1 MRQVIILSKSV
12 GTLRIVMDSRN
23 NKDNGQLIDKG
34 EVTGMRPG
42 SEVSQAEKNQKAL
55 VKAEKPQP
63 IVRELSEEEHENA
76 LINRPKPKDV
86 TPLASKKLAPMDIPV
101 FEDTPERRE
110 KLELRK
116 KRHFKR
122 KLRDWGI
129 FTGYLTPSFVGVLV
143 FFFLPLILLLKT
155 SFQKSPTN
163 SAFVGFRNY
172 ERVLTNEAFI
182 SASKNTLTFAL
193 ISVPLAV
200 LLALLIAL
208 LLNSGLPGKSLFRS
222 FLLNPMMVPVASV
235 VLIWQ
240 VFFSYNGVV
249 NGITAQLFEGAQKI
263 DWLKS
268 QYAQVVIMLLFLWK
282 NLGYNMVLFLAAL
295 NSIPHEILESAEM
308 DGAGPVKRF
317 FAIKLHYLSPT
328 IFFVGIMSLINSFK
342 IFREVYLLTGD
353 YPFDNL
359 YMLQHFMNNSFTHL
373 DYSKLSAGAIVM
385 CIVMIIIVGGLFFAE
400 SKFDKDVEE

>member
-1 MRQVIILSKSV
+1 MCGDTVFR
-12 GTLRIVMDSRN
+12 MDSRMN
-23 NKDNGQLIDKG
+23 EEQLKDKG
-34 EVTGMRPG
+34 EVTGIRPG
-42 SEVSQAEKNQKAL
+42 SEVVQQTKRSET
-55 VKAEKPQP
+55 VKKVVA
-63 IVRELSEEEHENA
+63 RSEEERVHDLTE
-76 LINRPKPKDV
+76 RPKAKNV
-86 TPLASKKLAPMDIPV
+86 TPLASQKLTPKDIPV
-101 FEDTPERRE
+101 FEDTPERRA
-110 KLELRK
+110 KLESRK

-129 FTGYLTPSFVGVLV
+129 FTGYLTPSFAGVLV
-143 FFFLPLILLLKT
+143 FFFLPLLMLLKT

-163 SAFVGFRNY
+163 SDFVGFRNY
-172 ERVLTNEAFI
+172 ERVLTNDAFLD
-182 SASKNTLTFAL
+182 ASRNTLTFAL

-200 LLALLIAL
+200 ILALFVAL
-208 LLNSGLPGKSLFRS
+208 LLNTGLPGKSLFRS

-240 VFFSYNGVV
+240 VFFSYNGVI
-249 NGITAQLFEGAQKI
+249 NGITAQISDAAEKI

-268 QYAQVVIMLLFLWK
+268 SYAQIVIMLLFLWK

-400 SKFDKDVEE
+400 SRFDSDVEE

>member
-1 MRQVIILSKSV
+1 MKCGDTVTFMDNRTDNTNNIIE
-12 GTLRIVMDSRN
+12 
-23 NKDNGQLIDKG
+23 KG

-42 SEVSQAEKNQKAL
+42 SQAAVPETKPEKK
-55 VKAEKPQP
+55 
-63 IVRELSEEEHENA
+63 SEPVLISKDDIDSK
-76 LINRPKPKDV
+76 LINRPKAKNV
-86 TPLASKKLAPMDIPV
+86 TPLAGMKLTPEDIPV
-101 FEDTPERRE
+101 FENTPERRAT
-110 KLELRK
+110 LELRN
-116 KRHFKR
+116 KRRFKR

-129 FTGYLTPSFVGVLV
+129 FTGYLTPSFVGVLL
-143 FFFLPLILLLKT
+143 FFFLPLIMLLKT

-163 SAFVGFRNY
+163 SDFVGFRNY
-172 ERVLTNEAFI
+172 ERVLTNPAFQD
-182 SASKNTLTFAL
+182 ASKNTLIFAV

-208 LLNSGLPGKSLFRS
+208 LLNSGLPGKSIFRS
-222 FLLNPMMVPVASV
+222 ILLNPMMVPVASV

-249 NGITAQLFEGAQKI
+249 NGICEQLFDTFKKI

-268 QYAQVVIMLLFLWK
+268 EYAQVVVVLLFLWK

-295 NSIPHEILESAEM
+295 NSIPHEILESAAM

-353 YPFDNL
+353 YPNEL
-359 YMLQHFMNNSFTHL
+359 YFLQHFMNNSFTHL

>member
-1 MRQVIILSKSV
+1 MGFSDKE
-12 GTLRIVMDSRN
+12 
-23 NKDNGQLIDKG
+23 NGSFPK
-34 EVTGMRPG
+34 ETETRVRPG
-42 SEVSQAEKNQKAL
+42 SQLPAEEKKTNAAPARRAASASAPKGKKQ
-55 VKAEKPQP
+55 VKVRAPNAHKPADESAG
-63 IVRELSEEEHENA
+63 RYAMS
-76 LINRPKPKDV
+76 V
-86 TPLASKKLAPMDIPV
+86 TPKAYETLVPNDIPE
-101 FEDTPERRE
+101 FEDTPERRALVE
-110 KLELRK
+110 KRK
-116 KRHFKR
+116 KGHFRR

-129 FTGYLTPSFVGVLV
+129 FTGYLTPSFLGVLV

-163 SAFVGFRNY
+163 ADFVGFRNY
-172 ERVLTNEAFI
+172 ERVLTNVAFV

-200 LLALLIAL
+200 ILALFLAM
-208 LLNSGLPGKSLFRS
+208 LLNSGLPGKSVFRS
-222 FLLNPMMVPVASV
+222 ILLNPMMVPVASV

-240 VFFSYNGVV
+240 VFFSYNGVI
-249 NGITAQLFEGAQKI
+249 NGWTAELFQLDKI

-268 QYAQVVIMLLFLWK
+268 QYAQIVIMLLFLWK

-295 NSIPHEILESAEM
+295 NAIPGEILESASM

-359 YMLQHFMNNSFTHL
+359 YMLQHFMNNKFTQL
-373 DYSKLSAGAIVM
+373 DYSMLSSGAIVM
-385 CIVMIIIVGGLFFAE
+385 CIAMIIIVGVLFFAE
-400 SKFDKDVEE
+400 SKFDSDVEE

>member
-1 MRQVIILSKSV
+1 
-12 GTLRIVMDSRN
+12 MDNRTEQ
-23 NKDNGQLIDKG
+23 KDQLIEKG
-34 EVTGMRPG
+34 AVTGMRPG
-42 SEVSQAEKNQKAL
+42 SEIAHPKTQNTERTAIKTVSKEEAEIK
-55 VKAEKPQP
+55 
-63 IVRELSEEEHENA
+63 
-76 LINRPKPKDV
+76 LINRPKAKDV
-86 TPLASKKLAPMDIPV
+86 TPLASRKLTPDDIPV

-110 KLELRK
+110 KLVSRK
-116 KRHFKR
+116 KRFQKR
-122 KLRDWGI
+122 RFREWAI
-129 FTGYLTPSFVGVLV
+129 FTGYLTPSLVGVLI
-143 FFFLPLILLLKT
+143 FFFLPLLMLLVT

-163 SAFVGFRNY
+163 SDFVGFRNY
-172 ERVLTNEAFI
+172 ERVLTNDAFI
-182 SASKNTLTFAL
+182 NASKNTLTFAL

-200 LLALLIAL
+200 ILALFVAM

-240 VFFSYNGVV
+240 VFFSYNGVI
-249 NGITAQLFEGAQKI
+249 NGIAEKIFDSPEKI

-268 QYAQVVIMLLFLWK
+268 EYAQIVIMLLFLWK

-353 YPFDNL
+353 YPFANL

-373 DYSKLSAGAIVM
+373 DYSKLSAGAIIM
-385 CIVMIIIVGGLFFAE
+385 CIVMVIIVGGLFFAE
-400 SKFDKDVEE
+400 SKFDKDVEG

>member
-1 MRQVIILSKSV
+1 
-12 GTLRIVMDSRN
+12 MDNRTEQ
-23 NKDNGQLIDKG
+23 KDQLIEKG
-34 EVTGMRPG
+34 AVTGMRPG
-42 SEVSQAEKNQKAL
+42 SEIAQPKTQNTERIAIKTVSKEEAEIK
-55 VKAEKPQP
+55 
-63 IVRELSEEEHENA
+63 
-76 LINRPKPKDV
+76 LINRPKAKNV
-86 TPLASKKLAPMDIPV
+86 TPLASMKLTPDDIPA

-110 KLELRK
+110 KLASRK
-116 KRHFKR
+116 KRFQKR
-122 KLRDWGI
+122 RFREWAI
-129 FTGYLTPSFVGVLV
+129 FTGYLTPSIVGVLI
-143 FFFLPLILLLKT
+143 FFFLPLLMLLVT

-163 SAFVGFRNY
+163 SDFVGFRNY
-172 ERVLTNEAFI
+172 ERVLTNDAFI
-182 SASKNTLTFAL
+182 NASKNTLTFAL

-200 LLALLIAL
+200 ILALFVAM

-240 VFFSYNGVV
+240 VFFSYNGVI
-249 NGITAQLFEGAQKI
+249 NGIAEKIFDSPEKI

-268 QYAQVVIMLLFLWK
+268 EYAQIVIMLLFLWK

-353 YPFDNL
+353 YPFANL

-373 DYSKLSAGAIVM
+373 DYSKLSAGAIIM
-385 CIVMIIIVGGLFFAE
+385 CIVMVIIVGGLFFAE
-400 SKFDKDVEE
+400 SKFDKDVEG

>member
-1 MRQVIILSKSV
+1 
-12 GTLRIVMDSRN
+12 MDNRTEQ
-23 NKDNGQLIDKG
+23 KDQLIEKG
-34 EVTGMRPG
+34 AVTGMRPG
-42 SEVSQAEKNQKAL
+42 SEIAQPKTQNTERTAIKTVSKEEAEIK
-55 VKAEKPQP
+55 
-63 IVRELSEEEHENA
+63 
-76 LINRPKPKDV
+76 LINRPKAKNV
-86 TPLASKKLAPMDIPV
+86 TPLASMKLTPDDIPA

-110 KLELRK
+110 KLASRK
-116 KRHFKR
+116 KRFQKR
-122 KLRDWGI
+122 RFREWAI
-129 FTGYLTPSFVGVLV
+129 FTGYLTPSLVGVLI
-143 FFFLPLILLLKT
+143 FFFLPLLMLLVT

-163 SAFVGFRNY
+163 SDFVGFRNY
-172 ERVLTNEAFI
+172 ERVLTNDAFI
-182 SASKNTLTFAL
+182 NASKNTLTFAL

-200 LLALLIAL
+200 ILALFVAM

-240 VFFSYNGVV
+240 VFFSYNGVI
-249 NGITAQLFEGAQKI
+249 NGIAEKIFDSPEKI

-268 QYAQVVIMLLFLWK
+268 EYAQIVIMLLFLWK

-353 YPFDNL
+353 YPFANL

-373 DYSKLSAGAIVM
+373 DYSKLSAGAIIM
-385 CIVMIIIVGGLFFAE
+385 CIVMVIIVGGLFFAE
-400 SKFDKDVEE
+400 SKFDKDVEG

>member
-1 MRQVIILSKSV
+1 
-12 GTLRIVMDSRN
+12 MDNRTEQ
-23 NKDNGQLIDKG
+23 KDQLIEKG
-34 EVTGMRPG
+34 AVTGMRPG
-42 SEVSQAEKNQKAL
+42 SEIAQPKTQKTERTAIKTVSKEEAELK
-55 VKAEKPQP
+55 
-63 IVRELSEEEHENA
+63 
-76 LINRPKPKDV
+76 LINRPKAKNV
-86 TPLASKKLAPMDIPV
+86 TPLASSKLTPEDIPE
-101 FEDTPERRE
+101 FEKTPERLE
-110 KLELRK
+110 KLASRK
-116 KRHFKR
+116 KRYQKR
-122 KLRDWGI
+122 RFREWAI
-129 FTGYLTPSFVGVLV
+129 FTGYLTPSLVGVLI
-143 FFFLPLILLLKT
+143 FFFLPLLMLLVT

-163 SAFVGFRNY
+163 PDFVGIRNY
-172 ERVLTNEAFI
+172 ERVLTNDAFI
-182 SASKNTLTFAL
+182 NASKNTLTFAL

-200 LLALLIAL
+200 ILALFVAM

-240 VFFSYNGVV
+240 VFFSYNGVI
-249 NGITAQLFEGAQKI
+249 NGIAEKIFDSPEKI

-268 QYAQVVIMLLFLWK
+268 EYAQIVIMLLFLWK

-353 YPFDNL
+353 YPFANL

-373 DYSKLSAGAIVM
+373 DYSKLSAGAIIMCVVM
-385 CIVMIIIVGGLFFAE
+385 VIIVGGLFFAE
-400 SKFDKDVEE
+400 SKFDKDVEG

>member
-1 MRQVIILSKSV
+1 
-12 GTLRIVMDSRN
+12 MDNRTEQ
-23 NKDNGQLIDKG
+23 KDQLIEKG
-34 EVTGMRPG
+34 AVTGMRPG
-42 SEVSQAEKNQKAL
+42 SEIAQPKTQKTERTAIKTVSKEEAEIK
-55 VKAEKPQP
+55 
-63 IVRELSEEEHENA
+63 
-76 LINRPKPKDV
+76 LINRPKAKNV
-86 TPLASKKLAPMDIPV
+86 TPLASMKLTPDDIPV

-110 KLELRK
+110 KLASRK
-116 KRHFKR
+116 KRFQKR
-122 KLRDWGI
+122 RFREWAI
-129 FTGYLTPSFVGVLV
+129 FTGYLTPSLVGVLI
-143 FFFLPLILLLKT
+143 FFFLPLLMLLVT

-163 SAFVGFRNY
+163 SDFVGFRNY
-172 ERVLTNEAFI
+172 ERVLTNDAFI
-182 SASKNTLTFAL
+182 NASKNTLTFAL

-200 LLALLIAL
+200 ILALFVAM

-240 VFFSYNGVV
+240 VFFSYNGVI
-249 NGITAQLFEGAQKI
+249 NGIAEKIFDSPEKI
-263 DWLKS
+263 DWFKWE
-268 QYAQVVIMLLFLWK
+268 YAQIVIMLLFLWK

-353 YPFDNL
+353 YPFANL

-373 DYSKLSAGAIVM
+373 DYSKLSAGAIIM
-385 CIVMIIIVGGLFFAE
+385 CIVMVIIVGGLFFAE
-400 SKFDKDVEE
+400 SKFDKDVEG

>member
-1 MRQVIILSKSV
+1 MGLS
-12 GTLRIVMDSRN
+12 D
-23 NKDNGQLIDKG
+23 KDNSSFPK
-34 EVTGMRPG
+34 ETETRVRPG
-42 SEVSQAEKNQKAL
+42 SQLPSEEKKPETAAAKRAAGSAASKTKSKAK
-55 VKAEKPQP
+55 VKAKP
-63 IVRELSEEEHENA
+63 
-76 LINRPKPKDV
+76 PKAHKSADETAGKYAMSV
-86 TPLASKKLAPMDIPV
+86 TPKAYETLIPDDIPE
-101 FEDTPERRE
+101 FEDTPERRALVE
-110 KLELRK
+110 KRK
-116 KRHFKR
+116 KGHFRR

-129 FTGYLTPSFVGVLV
+129 FTGYLTPSLLGVMV

-163 SAFVGFRNY
+163 ADFVGFRNY
-172 ERVLTNEAFI
+172 ERVLTNAAFI

-200 LLALLIAL
+200 VLALFLAM
-208 LLNSGLPGKSLFRS
+208 LLNSGLPGKSVFRS
-222 FLLNPMMVPVASV
+222 ILLNPMMVPVASV

-240 VFFSYNGVV
+240 VFFSYNGVI
-249 NGITAQLFEGAQKI
+249 NGWTAQLFSWDKI

-268 QYAQVVIMLLFLWK
+268 QYAQIVIMLLFLWK

-295 NSIPHEILESAEM
+295 NAIPSEILESASL

-359 YMLQHFMNNSFTHL
+359 YMLQHFMNNKFTQL
-373 DYSKLSAGAIVM
+373 DYSLLSSGAIVM
-385 CIVMIIIVGGLFFAE
+385 CIAMIIIVGILFYSE
-400 SKFDKDVEE
+400 SKFDSDVEE

>member
-1 MRQVIILSKSV
+1 MCGDTVFR
-12 GTLRIVMDSRN
+12 MDSRMN
-23 NKDNGQLIDKG
+23 EEQLKDKG
-34 EVTGMRPG
+34 EVTGIRPG
-42 SEVSQAEKNQKAL
+42 SEVVQQTKRSET
-55 VKAEKPQP
+55 VKKVVA
-63 IVRELSEEEHENA
+63 RTEEERVHDLTE
-76 LINRPKPKDV
+76 RPKAKNV
-86 TPLASKKLAPMDIPV
+86 TPLASRKLTPKDIPV
-101 FEDTPERRE
+101 FEDTPERRA
-110 KLELRK
+110 KLESRK

-129 FTGYLTPSFVGVLV
+129 FTGYLTPSFAGVLV
-143 FFFLPLILLLKT
+143 FFFLPLLMLLKT

-163 SAFVGFRNY
+163 SDFVGFRNY
-172 ERVLTNEAFI
+172 ERVLTNDAFLD
-182 SASKNTLTFAL
+182 ASRNTLTFAL

-200 LLALLIAL
+200 ILALFVAL
-208 LLNSGLPGKSLFRS
+208 LLNTGLPGKSLFRS

-240 VFFSYNGVV
+240 VFFSYNGVI
-249 NGITAQLFEGAQKI
+249 NGITAQISDAAEKI

-268 QYAQVVIMLLFLWK
+268 SYAQIVIMLLFLWK

-400 SKFDKDVEE
+400 SRFDSDVEE

>member
-1 MRQVIILSKSV
+1 
-12 GTLRIVMDSRN
+12 MDNRTEQ
-23 NKDNGQLIDKG
+23 KDQLIEKG
-34 EVTGMRPG
+34 AVTGMRPG
-42 SEVSQAEKNQKAL
+42 SEVAQPKTQKTERAAVKTVSKEEAELK
-55 VKAEKPQP
+55 
-63 IVRELSEEEHENA
+63 
-76 LINRPKPKDV
+76 LINRPKAKDV
-86 TPLASKKLAPMDIPV
+86 TPLASMKLAPKDIPV
-101 FEDTPERRE
+101 FENTPERRE
-110 KLELRK
+110 KLALRR
-116 KRHFKR
+116 KRYQNR
-122 KLRDWGI
+122 KFREWVT
-129 FTGYLTPSFVGVLV
+129 FTGYLTPSLVGVLV
-143 FFFLPLILLLKT
+143 FFFMPLFMLLVT

-163 SAFVGFRNY
+163 SDFVGLRNY
-172 ERVLTNEAFI
+172 ERVLTNDAFI
-182 SASKNTLTFAL
+182 NASKNTLTFAL

-200 LLALLIAL
+200 ILALFIAM

-240 VFFSYNGVV
+240 VFFSYNGVI
-249 NGITAQLFEGAQKI
+249 NGIAEKLFDSPEKI

-268 QYAQVVIMLLFLWK
+268 EYAQIVIMLLFLWK

-308 DGAGPVKRF
+308 DGAGPIKRF

-353 YPFDNL
+353 YPFANL

-373 DYSKLSAGAIVM
+373 DYSKLSAGAIIM

-400 SKFDKDVEE
+400 SKFDKDVEG

>member
-1 MRQVIILSKSV
+1 
-12 GTLRIVMDSRN
+12 MDNRTEQ
-23 NKDNGQLIDKG
+23 KDQLIEKG
-34 EVTGMRPG
+34 AVTGMRPG
-42 SEVSQAEKNQKAL
+42 SEIAQPKTQNTERTAIKTVSKEEAEIK
-55 VKAEKPQP
+55 
-63 IVRELSEEEHENA
+63 
-76 LINRPKPKDV
+76 LINRPKAKDV
-86 TPLASKKLAPMDIPV
+86 TPLASRKLTPDDIPV

-110 KLELRK
+110 KLASRK
-116 KRHFKR
+116 KRFQKR
-122 KLRDWGI
+122 RFREWAI
-129 FTGYLTPSFVGVLV
+129 FTGYLTPSLVGVLI
-143 FFFLPLILLLKT
+143 FFFLPLLMLLVT

-163 SAFVGFRNY
+163 SDFVGFRNY
-172 ERVLTNEAFI
+172 ERVLTNDAFI
-182 SASKNTLTFAL
+182 NASKNTLTFAL

-200 LLALLIAL
+200 ILALFVAM

-240 VFFSYNGVV
+240 VFFSYNGVI
-249 NGITAQLFEGAQKI
+249 NGIAEKIFDSPEKI

-268 QYAQVVIMLLFLWK
+268 EYAQIVIMLLFLWK

-308 DGAGPVKRF
+308 AGAGPVKRF

-353 YPFDNL
+353 YPFANL

-373 DYSKLSAGAIVM
+373 DYSKLSAGAIIM
-385 CIVMIIIVGGLFFAE
+385 CIVMVIIVGGLFFAE
-400 SKFDKDVEE
+400 AKFDKDVEG

>member
-1 MRQVIILSKSV
+1 
-12 GTLRIVMDSRN
+12 MDNRTEQ
-23 NKDNGQLIDKG
+23 KDQLIEKG
-34 EVTGMRPG
+34 AVTGMRPG
-42 SEVSQAEKNQKAL
+42 SEIAQPKTQKTERTAIKTVSKEEAEIK
-55 VKAEKPQP
+55 
-63 IVRELSEEEHENA
+63 
-76 LINRPKPKDV
+76 LINRPKAKDV
-86 TPLASKKLAPMDIPV
+86 TPLASMKLTPDDIPV

-110 KLELRK
+110 KLAFRK
-116 KRHFKR
+116 KRFQKR
-122 KLRDWGI
+122 RFREWAI
-129 FTGYLTPSFVGVLV
+129 FTGYLTPSLVGVLI
-143 FFFLPLILLLKT
+143 FFFLPLLMLLVT

-163 SAFVGFRNY
+163 SDFVGFRNY
-172 ERVLTNEAFI
+172 ERVLTNDAFI
-182 SASKNTLTFAL
+182 NASKNTLTFAL

-200 LLALLIAL
+200 ILALFVAM

-240 VFFSYNGVV
+240 VFFSYNGVI
-249 NGITAQLFEGAQKI
+249 NGIAEKIFDSPEKI

-268 QYAQVVIMLLFLWK
+268 EYAQIVIMLLFLWK

-353 YPFDNL
+353 YPFANL

-373 DYSKLSAGAIVM
+373 DYSKLSAGAIIM
-385 CIVMIIIVGGLFFAE
+385 CIVMVIIVGGLFFAE
-400 SKFDKDVEE
+400 SKFDKDVEG